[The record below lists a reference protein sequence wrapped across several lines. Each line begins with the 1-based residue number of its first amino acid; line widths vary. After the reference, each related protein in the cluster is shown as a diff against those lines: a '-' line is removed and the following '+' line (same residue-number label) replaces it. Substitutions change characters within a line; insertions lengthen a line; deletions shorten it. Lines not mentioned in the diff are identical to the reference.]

1 MHALLDCIAQLT
13 PPEEACRLFHGRGGQ
28 HPGCEHLTLDAYP
41 PVLVLTSFAPL
52 EAAALAAIGQALEQR
67 YAALGQE
74 LHWVFQQRQSGL
86 PAHTQPMRGSLPEP
100 HFVPEGTAHYRVR
113 LLQGQNHGLFLDMA
127 AGRRWVAG
135 HMAAHSAAQ
144 REHGGAGMK
153 VLNLFAYSCAFSVA
167 ALQAGAREVIN
178 IDMASGALALGREN
192 HQRNG
197 LTGARFLAHDI
208 FKSWGKL
215 KRFGPYDLVI
225 ADPPSYQKGS
235 FIARKDYPRLL
246 RHLPELLAP
255 GGHALLCLNAPELP
269 CQFLHAAVQENAPGL
284 HFVQR
289 LPNPPAFA
297 DVDEE
302 RSLKVL
308 LYRQQP

>member
-1 MHALLDCIAQLT
+1 MQALLDCIAQLI
-13 PPEEACRLFHGRGGQ
+13 PPQEACRLFHGRGGQ

-100 HFVPEGTAHYRVR
+100 HFVREGTAHYRVR

-127 AGRRWVAG
+127 AGRRWVG
-135 HMAAHSAAQ
+135 EHIAAQ
-144 REHGGAGMK
+144 RQQGQTSDIGMK

-167 ALQAGAREVIN
+167 ALQAGAQEVIN

-208 FKSWGKL
+208 FHSWGKL
-215 KRFGPYDLVI
+215 KRLGPYGLVI

-235 FIARKDYPRLL
+235 FVARKDYPRLV
-246 RHLPELLAP
+246 RRLPELLAP
-255 GGHALLCLNAPELP
+255 GGHALLCLNAPELSS
-269 CQFLHAAVQENAPGL
+269 QFLHDTVQENAPAL
-284 HFVQR
+284 RFVQR

-308 LYRQQP
+308 LYRLQP